1 MRCHRDELIW
11 QCYECIKVSRSFV
24 VVVHFFTKR
33 RDIGHDRPLF
43 PVYAKLIIDRKH
55 FLPTTL
61 KWSEVHLFLGKNSPF
76 NQMISFFIFLVALIN
91 LKAKSSGKVTD
102 IINRQTSDTV
112 KRQMDCRL
120 FSSLY
125 QTVFFIKYVA
135 IVSFWHFYSRLLFTC
150 IFNYGIC
157 KYCFTVQL
165 LGVHSISVI
174 K

>member
-1 MRCHRDELIW
+1 M
-11 QCYECIKVSRSFV
+11 
-24 VVVHFFTKR
+24 
-33 RDIGHDRPLF
+33 PLF

-61 KWSEVHLFLGKNSPF
+61 KRSEVQLFLGKNSPF
-76 NQMISFFIFLVALIN
+76 NQMISFFIFLVTLIN
-91 LKAKSSGKVTD
+91 LKAKSSGKVTYR
-102 IINRQTSDTV
+102 INRYTTDTV

-125 QTVFFIKYVA
+125 HTAFFIKYVE
-135 IVSFWHFYSRLLFTC
+135 IVSLLHFYRRLLF
-150 IFNYGIC
+150 IFDYGIC

-165 LGVHSISVI
+165 LGERSISVI

>member
-1 MRCHRDELIW
+1 MIDGVLMRCHRDELIW

-55 FLPTTL
+55 FLSTTL
-61 KWSEVHLFLGKNSPF
+61 KRSEVHLFLGKNSPF

-102 IINRQTSDTV
+102 RINIRHCQTSNG
-112 KRQMDCRL
+112 L
-120 FSSLY
+120 PII
-125 QTVFFIKYVA
+125 FIS
-135 IVSFWHFYSRLLFTC
+135 ISNC
-150 IFNYGIC
+150 IFYQIC
-157 KYCFTVQL
+157 CNCFFFAFL
-165 LGVHSISVI
+165 
-174 K
+174 